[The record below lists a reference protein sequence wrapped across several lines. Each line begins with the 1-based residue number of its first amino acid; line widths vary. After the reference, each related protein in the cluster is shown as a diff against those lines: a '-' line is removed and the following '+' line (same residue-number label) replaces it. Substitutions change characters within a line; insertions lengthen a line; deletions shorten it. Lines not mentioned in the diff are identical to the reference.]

1 MLENYTCFMFDFH
14 YHTHL
19 FLHPKCVWHLS
30 SPTSNGYCLYAGVKL
45 DLRWSVKYLE
55 SLGGVCAMVSPDPG
69 ISDVYVRDNKREKL

>member
-30 SPTSNGYCLYAGVKL
+30 SPTSNGYCTQELNWIYVG
-45 DLRWSVKYLE
+45 LRNTLRE
-55 SLGGVCAMVSPDPG
+55 ARRCAMVSPDPG
-69 ISDVYVRDNKREKL
+69 ISDVYVRDNKVEKL